1 MSMELTQDRKN
12 LSLFLL
18 VNNSN
23 LKTESANERK

>member
-1 MSMELTQDRKN
+1 MELTQDKKN

-23 LKTESANERK
+23 LKAESANERK